1 VDAAGASTDQS
12 APVGASERIVTL
24 DFIRGVAVLGILFA
38 NIVAFSQP
46 HIAYSWPGGLAKPMG
61 PADTA
66 VWLAQFL
73 FIDGKMRGLFTLLFG
88 AGMALFMDRA
98 WERGQS
104 LWLQLRRLLWLGA
117 FGLAH
122 FLFLFWGDILFMYAE
137 AGLAALLFLRLD
149 ARRLLGIGIVWYV
162 MGSFYVAEPY
172 AGVVLL
178 EESRAAQQAAP
189 DDYRRIEDDW
199 NNKLKD
205 AEAESAAFRAGSY
218 RSELEF
224 IADKRAPDLLRF
236 PWFVVFETIP
246 LMLIGMA
253 LYRYGLFAGGFAP
266 ATLRRWGWAGVAA
279 GIGFSLPLGLW
290 ALAKG
295 FPPFLSRF
303 VADDATQIPHL
314 LMIVGYAALLT
325 AWAPKLAGGWLGER
339 LVAAGRMAFSNYIGT
354 SLVMMLVFRSWA
366 GGLFGEL
373 GRVELLAPL
382 LLGWALMLAWSK
394 PWLDRF
400 RYGPLEWAWRC
411 LTYWRVFPFRR

>member
-1 VDAAGASTDQS
+1 
-12 APVGASERIVTL
+12 
-24 DFIRGVAVLGILFA
+24 
-38 NIVAFSQP
+38 
-46 HIAYSWPGGLAKPMG
+46 
-61 PADTA
+61 
-66 VWLAQFL
+66 
-73 FIDGKMRGLFTLLFG
+73 
-88 AGMALFMDRA
+88 
-98 WERGQS
+98 
-104 LWLQLRRLLWLGA
+104 
-117 FGLAH
+117 
-122 FLFLFWGDILFMYAE
+122 
-137 AGLAALLFLRLD
+137 
-149 ARRLLGIGIVWYV
+149 
-162 MGSFYVAEPY
+162 
-172 AGVVLL
+172 
-178 EESRAAQQAAP
+178 
-189 DDYRRIEDDW
+189 
-199 NNKLKD
+199 
-205 AEAESAAFRAGSY
+205 
-218 RSELEF
+218 
-224 IADKRAPDLLRF
+224 
-236 PWFVVFETIP
+236 VFETIP

-290 ALAKG
+290 ALVKG

-314 LMIVGYAALLT
+314 QKIVGYAALLT